1 MGLPTYPVTFVAAV
15 LGVTTRRVQQLA
27 AEGIIA
33 KPERAKYDL
42 VKCVQGYIRFLQ
54 ERSTVDQSGEQ
65 PAFDGKK
72 ERARLTKA
80 QADKEELEVAALRGD
95 LVAADQEAA
104 VWTAYLANVRAKLL
118 AIPHKIAPRVLIVT
132 DLAEAQGLI
141 EGEIHECLKELA
153 EGDGIPDQDIEPVE
167 QNGGGFKATTK
178 ADSEPVGGQIPS
190 A

>member
-1 MGLPTYPVTFVAAV
+1 VIAA
-15 LGVTTRRVQQLA
+15 
-27 AEGIIA
+27 
-33 KPERAKYDL
+33 
-42 VKCVQGYIRFLQ
+42 
-54 ERSTVDQSGEQ
+54 SGN
-65 PAFDGKK
+65 
-72 ERARLTKA
+72 
-80 QADKEELEVAALRGD
+80 V
-95 LVAADQEAA
+95 A

-118 AIPHKIAPRVLIVT
+118 AIPHKSAPRVLIVT